1 MKVAIVKFS
10 DIAGHPTMRMD
21 AEYHIGKKEGK
32 KAFKK
37 VDKGE
42 LVEDDTN
49 GKVMLTDDE
58 AKEYNSVQKE
68 ANELTKKLAE
78 TKKKLKII

>member
-1 MKVAIVKFS
+1 MKIAIVKFS
-10 DIAGHPTMRMD
+10 DIAKHPTMRMD

-42 LVEDDTN
+42 LVEDDVN
-49 GKVMLTDDE
+49 GKVMLSDAE
-58 AKEYNSVQKE
+58 ATEYNSVQKE
-68 ANELTKKLAE
+68 SNKATEKLSDL
-78 TKKKLKII
+78 KKKLKL